1 MAVLRSKIFIVLAII
16 AALVG
21 LYALL
26 GFKLAPKLVRSQ
38 AIEFVHATYGRELKV
53 GEVRVQPFKLQL
65 EIHDLAFPDDDG
77 QTMLGFERLFADF
90 ELSSLWKRAWYF
102 RDVQLDAPVVRA
114 VVRPQGALNLGDL
127 AIEEPPGTP
136 AEPEPLPSVWI
147 ATLDVSKGVV
157 DFVDRA
163 RSRPFASRRR
173 CGSSNRAICRGP
185 SSRSPAGF
193 GGATRGSPA
202 RDSTS

>member
-38 AIEFVHATYGRELKV
+38 AIEFVRTTYGRELKV

-65 EIHDLAFPDDDG
+65 EVRDLAFPDDDG

-127 AIEEPPGTP
+127 AIEEPPGTHRRNRSRCP
-136 AEPEPLPSVWI
+136 
-147 ATLDVSKGVV
+147 VSGSPRWMSAKASSILWTA
-157 DFVDRA
+157 RAAA
-163 RSRPFASRRR
+163 RSSVASAPWRSASRNSVRR
-173 CGSSNRAICRGP
+173 RRAVI
-185 SSRSPAGF
+185 F
-193 GGATRGSPA
+193 G
-202 RDSTS
+202 